1 MAPAVELRD
10 PEALPGLKVNWDPGE
25 GFFELDQALD
35 ELNDT
40 VGLLFVEVILCAFL
54 PRLRDVGLEA
64 GDRFLKGVAG
74 ENAVKEAVSK
84 AYTQLGTA
92 PVLGIWNPL
101 SPPWTRDGKVID
113 EVRKEVAA
121 LITE

>member
-1 MAPAVELRD
+1 MKRVFHILKQDIRFICHASRPQSLKQTRD
-10 PEALPGLKVNWDPGE
+10 
-25 GFFELDQALD
+25 
-35 ELNDT
+35 
-40 VGLLFVEVILCAFL
+40 
-54 PRLRDVGLEA
+54 GLEDWEMFKIA
-64 GDRFLKGVAG
+64 SGVAG
-74 ENAVKEAVSK
+74 EDAVKEAVSK